1 MAQNMGFFAAL
12 GRFLSFAWL
21 KNAMRLNRKADEMF
35 TQDAEGIGMAFDIQ
49 QEEMVANYNELRDA
63 IAQIE
68 MVTEQKR
75 DQLNKSNEEEADL
88 IRKREGAL
96 VKAQQ
101 AEEGSDEYEKHA
113 AAFERFDTRINQIEE
128 TQERL
133 EAEIEQTSQSMVR
146 HMQQLTKMQ
155 ADVQQMPQEKA
166 EAIAAFVTANQIIA
180 LNDRLAGI
188 QTSVDQGPIE
198 AVRRANRELT
208 AKARI
213 SERIAG
219 TDVAAQDEEYAQV
232 GTGSTSRSRM
242 EQMLAERRGESSSK
256 QPQSQES
263 SLKESEGDDR
273 PEI

>member
-1 MAQNMGFFAAL
+1 MAQNTGFFAAL

-49 QEEMVANYNELRDA
+49 QQEMVANYNELRDA

-101 AEEGSDEYEKHA
+101 AEEGSDEYETHA

-198 AVRRANRELT
+198 AVRQANRELT

-242 EQMLAERRGESSSK
+242 EQMLAERRGESSST